1 MSMFTPNTEDRFN
14 NASLDAKMLLADM
27 LAGMIL
33 NSESIPEESKIEVR
47 IMDAYRKFDT
57 RLTEVFKGYSCPI
70 PGTEAGK
77 EVQKRVYPAR
87 QAFLE
92 WLQLTAAGLESLL
105 AVHPVPDI
113 PPEFRKAAEQPPEWL
128 R

>member
-1 MSMFTPNTEDRFN
+1 MSIFNPETEKHFD
-14 NASLDAKMLLADM
+14 NASLDAKMLLAEM
-27 LAGMIL
+27 LCGMIL
-33 NSESIPEESKIEVR
+33 NSDNIPEESKIEVR
-47 IMDAYRKFDT
+47 IMESYRKFDIL
-57 RLTEVFKGYSCPI
+57 LTEVFKGFSCPI
-70 PGTEAGK
+70 SSTDVGK

-105 AVHPVPDI
+105 EVHPVPDI
-113 PPEFRKAAEQPPEWL
+113 PPEFRRAAEQKPDWL